1 MNYTQY
7 PYLKDNSFLKEV
19 DEMQNKEQVIRIT
32 VLDLQEKPI
41 QSIEGRVTGGNLN
54 INASSAIRRTGSL
67 SLIADEDKNDLT
79 NINSLFYLN
88 KKVKLETGFKN
99 TTNKYLEYETLW
111 FPLGIYLMSNPNLS
125 SGTSGTTISLNLK
138 DKMCQLNGEM
148 GGIIPTSIQFDK
160 DTSGNKIPYYLIIQ
174 ELVNHWGGEQISKII
189 IDIPE
194 RATSL
199 IKDEDGIPI
208 AQTFEIFSPVDKEF
222 VSQAGDSVV
231 TILDKI
237 KNALGGYEY
246 FYDLDGN
253 FIFREIKNYINTSY
267 SSYLDKQAKPLYD
280 LNLDNF
286 IIDQTKGKNIY
297 NFTDSKLI
305 TSYSNAPQQDNIK
318 NEFIIWGVRGKDN
331 NISIRYRLAIDKKPF
346 VVEGGN
352 PHDKIVLYELNNIIW
367 AATKY
372 SGEKPIIGASYIL
385 YENKW
390 IWDVDNQEYVEVV
403 VIPKDDDW
411 RAIDWRT
418 ELYYQAIEDAASGL
432 RSHDYAEDLRT
443 EWPKVYNLKE
453 NTFRGES
460 ASFDYFL
467 DFIDTNS
474 HISNMGTNVIGRKT
488 KSESNEKIDCVFYY
502 DTANL
507 PIWYFNKEEHN
518 YIKNQGYPSSQVG
531 YWQKILVEGNELYFF
546 YNGYILEE
554 ELNDIEFIS
563 QTEIFEYF
571 KLKFS
576 GSLNDAYTRARELL
590 YTHTQWG
597 NAISLAG
604 IPIYY
609 LEPNH
614 RITVNDNVSGIHG
627 DYLINSISLP
637 LDISG
642 TMTLSCSKVLEKL

>member
-1 MNYTQY
+1 MSIQY
-7 PYLKDNSFLKEV
+7 PYLKDNLFLKEV
-19 DEMQNKEQVIRIT
+19 DEMQNKEQVVRIT

-67 SLIADEDKNDLT
+67 SLVADEDKNDLT

-318 NEFIIWGVRGKDN
+318 NEFIVWGARGKDN
-331 NISIRYRLAIDKKPF
+331 NIPIRYRLAIDKKPF
-346 VVEGGN
+346 IAEGGN

-403 VIPKDDDW
+403 VIPKDGDW

-453 NTFRGES
+453 NTFRGEP

-531 YWQKILVEGNELYFF
+531 CWQKILVEGNELYFF
-546 YNGYILEE
+546 YNGYIPEE
-554 ELNDIEFIS
+554 ELNNIKFIS

-597 NAISLAG
+597 NAISIAG